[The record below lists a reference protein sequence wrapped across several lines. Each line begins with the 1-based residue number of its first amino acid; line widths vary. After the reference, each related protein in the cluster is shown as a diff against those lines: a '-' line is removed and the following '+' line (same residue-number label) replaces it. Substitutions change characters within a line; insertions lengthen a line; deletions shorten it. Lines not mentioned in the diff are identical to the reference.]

1 MLPVHCDPL
10 PGVIAP
16 ALPAP
21 AFASASR
28 PHGRC
33 THSTP
38 SAPPRGEI
46 DRVSEALNGDA
57 MENVP
62 LVGTAAV
69 GGAGAPGRHRYRH
82 VVALDRGDP
91 LAPLRPDPATA
102 GIFSDFD
109 GTLSPIVRDPAVAE
123 PVPGSLS
130 SSRVRPALERRSSSG
145 LVVCLRRCAVR
156 DRPHGSGGLRVPALA
171 GKAWIDAAWYVESAG
186 GAIAGGAGGDQSG
199 AAGEAV
205 VFLRKHRTAVQNR

>member
-1 MLPVHCDPL
+1 MGGVPTPL
-10 PGVIAP
+10 
-16 ALPAP
+16 
-21 AFASASR
+21 R
-28 PHGRC
+28 PHRHVGR
-33 THSTP
+33 STGSAKP
-38 SAPPRGEI
+38 SRVTPWRTCRWLAPLQ
-46 DRVSEALNGDA
+46 SEAL
-57 MENVP
+57 
-62 LVGTAAV
+62 
-69 GGAGAPGRHRYRH
+69 APGRHRYRH

-91 LAPLRPDPATA
+91 LAPLRRDPATA

-205 VFLRKHRTAVQNR
+205 VFLREHRTAVQNR